1 MPNENQGS
9 VLTDT
14 AAATPAPI
22 FARPTRLSMPGPSS
36 CPRVSL
42 TGLSMASSPKSPGPS
57 SAKSMFGLSMASG
70 SKSPGPSSAKSVF
83 GDKSSSLSSQ
93 DQQQQPRSFPSMSA
107 GMLSFANPPITDP
120 VGADPFLQDSD
131 IDWEALASGDCE
143 ELERKIFA
151 SMVEVRLVARCGNS
165 DDENDDGEE
174 FGDLDDH
181 DNDVCDEN
189 ELGDWNDNSDDDGQ
203 DDCDFDDEDNYVDD
217 GIMVDFF
224 GPNWKE
230 QVEHPFKIG
239 GMDKKDYGND
249 NELADDTLNGLAD
262 GVSSMELGL
271 QHRRNRFAAAMGY
284 PNVLWRQP
292 LAVLSSPEA
301 RSPAVELV
309 EEASVDGGPI
319 STSEAQSTAAKL
331 VKEAS
336 VEGSVSASE
345 IPPTV
350 TEPVKEALVGG
361 LACRS
366 SEDSVPESSTPGYS
380 IPEDSA
386 PVCSTLEDT
395 APADS
400 TSEDSTSVGF
410 ALEALAPV
418 DSALQAP
425 ASVISTIEAPAPEDP
440 TLVIV
445 ITEGP
450 TPETPTHVD
459 PMEPA
464 IPHIEL
470 AEMDASGMADMSTLV
485 ASMTLS
491 SHRVTMAP
499 TDLSIDD
506 SVIIESMDET
516 MTGDVA
522 KGQEAGQKR
531 FSEVPEA
538 FARPYK
544 KRR

>member
-36 CPRVSL
+36 CPRVFL

-70 SKSPGPSSAKSVF
+70 SKSPGPFSAKSVF

-93 DQQQQPRSFPSMSA
+93 DQQQQPRSFHSMSA
-107 GMLSFANPPITDP
+107 GVLSFANPPITDP

-151 SMVEVRLVARCGNS
+151 SMVEVRLVARC
-165 DDENDDGEE
+165 
-174 FGDLDDH
+174 
-181 DNDVCDEN
+181 
-189 ELGDWNDNSDDDGQ
+189 DNSDDDGQ
-203 DDCDFDDEDNYVDD
+203 DDYDFDDEDNYVDD

-239 GMDKKDYGND
+239 GVDKKDYGND
-249 NELADDTLNGLAD
+249 NELAVDALNGLAD

-271 QHRRNRFAAAMGY
+271 QHRRNQFAVAMGY

-309 EEASVDGGPI
+309 EEASVDGDPI
-319 STSEAQSTAAKL
+319 STSEAQSTAAEL

-336 VEGSVSASE
+336 VEGSISASE
-345 IPPTV
+345 IPPTI

-361 LACRS
+361 LAFRS

-380 IPEDSA
+380 TPEDSA
-386 PVCSTLEDT
+386 PVCSTN
-395 APADS
+395 
-400 TSEDSTSVGF
+400 EDSTSVGF

-450 TPETPTHVD
+450 TPETPIHVD
-459 PMEPA
+459 PMESA

-470 AEMDASGMADMSTLV
+470 AEMDVSGMADMSTLV

-531 FSEVPEA
+531 FSVVPEA